1 MGFDQKGTP
10 VFCVTQGGS
19 GKWHVSEEGF
29 EKPIATFDSR
39 DDAEKYARDIAATKE
54 GSQVRM
60 PGEQGGDFQG
70 QSQGDGQTR
79 PGAGN
84 RM

>member
-10 VFCVTQGGS
+10 VFCVTQGRS

-39 DDAEKYARDIAATKE
+39 NDAEKYAHDLAATKE
-54 GSQVRM
+54 GSTVKLPDPM
-60 PGEQGGDFQG
+60 G
-70 QSQGDGQTR
+70 QSGQQRSGQPQSGT
-79 PGAGN
+79 GN
-84 RM
+84 RP